1 MKRAGKILI
10 PLVVLLFA
18 LYWMPFITVNINEGG
33 AEYRVPFASSL
44 ESAGDGRVTFTS
56 LRSAYALKKD
66 AANAMM
72 ADGETACYGKT
83 YYYDDANDISYYGYE
98 TESGIPSRL
107 TYLYENGFVCDGWT
121 DDDEIAWP
129 YGDPAD
135 ADINIDV
142 QKAIDQEHPWFVI
155 VDGKPQNLY
164 LYNEFSRMFK
174 QGVCCYFRTMI
185 VEGNERSLIDI
196 QLLETPVEQQTGAN
210 KQEAYYRTAVR
221 TAEGIEENY
230 YTRYSETAETN
241 PRRVSVFEKDGE
253 GVEHETV
260 LFTYSVG

>member
-1 MKRAGKILI
+1 MKRVGKILI

-33 AEYRVPFASSL
+33 AQFRVPFASSL
-44 ESAGDGRVTFTS
+44 ESAGDGRITFTS
-56 LRSAYALKKD
+56 LRSTYALKKD

-72 ADGETACYGKT
+72 AYGETACYGRT
-83 YYYDDANDISYYGYE
+83 YYYDDANDISYYGFE

-107 TYLYENGFVCDGWT
+107 TYLYEDGFVCDGWT

-142 QKAIDQEHPWFVI
+142 QEAIDQEHPWFVI

-196 QLLETPVEQQTGAN
+196 QLLTPDNGAYFIRTRNADGIQDGDYARVTETEIDGHKWMCAYKKQYAGEEPV
-210 KQEAYYRTAVR
+210 K
-221 TAEGIEENY
+221 
-230 YTRYSETAETN
+230 
-241 PRRVSVFEKDGE
+241 
-253 GVEHETV
+253 
-260 LFTYSVG
+260 LFCVDE